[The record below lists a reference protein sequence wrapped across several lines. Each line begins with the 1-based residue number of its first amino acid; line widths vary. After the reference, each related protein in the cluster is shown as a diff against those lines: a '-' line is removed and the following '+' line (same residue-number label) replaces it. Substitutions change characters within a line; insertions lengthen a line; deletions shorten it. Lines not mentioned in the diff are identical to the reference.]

1 MCLMNRWDSKESET
15 LYRQPG
21 RSRDRIRTNLTR
33 PMKRRRAMER
43 VHRAAAKQAP
53 QSHRCRS
60 GKESSLQVDG
70 KGILAQWPL
79 ISRRAAR

>member
-1 MCLMNRWDSKESET
+1 M
-15 LYRQPG
+15 
-21 RSRDRIRTNLTR
+21 
-33 PMKRRRAMER
+33 MER
-43 VHRAAAKQAP
+43 VHRVAAKQAP

-60 GKESSLQVDG
+60 EKESSLEVDG